1 MQPSDN
7 QDSTARNIVVPY
19 IDYDGDGLWVF
30 GLLRFDKNRNKNF
43 EPLEKGDDIEEL
55 VQRIVEV
62 WNIEATKLW
71 VCELGTYI
79 LQSEVSGK

>member
-1 MQPSDN
+1 MKSSN
-7 QDSTARNIVVPY
+7 NHDSTARDIVVPY
-19 IDYDGDGLWVF
+19 IDYDGDGFWVF
-30 GLLRFDKNRNKNF
+30 GFLKFDKNRNKKF

-55 VQRIVEV
+55 IQRVV
-62 WNIEATKLW
+62 ATWNIEAGKLW